1 MEGRGTVADV
11 LQPGCQQVAAGYVMY
26 GSSTMLVYTTGQG
39 VHGFTLDPT
48 IGEFLLSHERIIT
61 PRVGT
66 LLQRQRE
73 QLRPLGP
80 GGAGGRARAQG
91 RHRPTA

>member
-1 MEGRGTVADV
+1 MADV

-48 IGEFLLSHERIIT
+48 IGEFLLSHERIVT
-61 PRVGT
+61 PG
-66 LLQRQRE
+66 
-73 QLRPLGP
+73 
-80 GGAGGRARAQG
+80 
-91 RHRPTA
+91 